1 MQRAS
6 DGPSERE
13 TRKAMSED
21 ASRRWMTYA
30 EIATALGLPSAK
42 AGESRARRA
51 KWERQIGNDGF
62 ARVAVPL
69 SALDDPAPPRRPYEA
84 PPKAPPASPMLA
96 ELKAAHEAL
105 LAEALRRANTAEARL
120 AEAERQLAE
129 VPALREAI
137 GAAKGETA
145 ALREAVQHERAEHQA
160 TQRELAEWTAGGPLA
175 RAWRAFLNRRGRP

>member
-1 MQRAS
+1 
-6 DGPSERE
+6 
-13 TRKAMSED
+13 MSED

-62 ARVAVPL
+62 ARIAVPL
-69 SALDDPAPPRRPYEA
+69 SVLDDPAPSRRP
-84 PPKAPPASPMLA
+84 PDTPSKAPPNAATPVLV

-105 LAEALRRANTAEARL
+105 VAEALRRADTAEARL

-137 GAAKGETA
+137 GAARGEAA
-145 ALREAVQHERAEHQA
+145 ALREAVQHERAAHQLA
-160 TQRELAEWTAGGPLA
+160 QRELAEWTAGGPLA
-175 RAWRAFLNRRGRP
+175 RAWRAFLNRRGRS

>member
-1 MQRAS
+1 MGLR
-6 DGPSERE
+6 GERYA
-13 TRKAMSED
+13 KAMSED

-62 ARVAVPL
+62 ARIAVPL
-69 SALDDPAPPRRPYEA
+69 SVLNEPTPSRRPSDTH
-84 PPKAPPASPMLA
+84 PKAPLNAAAPMLL
-96 ELKAAHEAL
+96 ELKAAHDAL
-105 LAEALRRANTAEARL
+105 MAEALRRANTAEARL

-129 VPALREAI
+129 VPALREAM

-145 ALREAVQHERAEHQA
+145 ALREAIQHERGAHQA
-160 TQRELAEWTAGGPLA
+160 AQRELAEWTVGGPLA
-175 RAWRAFLNRRGRP
+175 RAWRAFLNRRGRL